1 MSFFISYSSHDDKD
15 PKKWVV
21 KFHEDLKNRL
31 NTLSGKEIKVMLDR
45 YDLDGNILGKG
56 LEEMIEQTEGL
67 VAVLSP
73 SYLNKQWCSW
83 ERKIFLENLNKL
95 YPEEDPEERLF
106 VAVKLPKLNNG
117 VIDLNYN
124 KQLPKV
130 FERLK
135 RYHFFST
142 DEKGNVQELLP
153 TQKQFKT
160 ELNALAHQL
169 INFLEK
175 NSRPAVYLAQT
186 NCSCGERSLLLHELI
201 AHGYNVIPRN
211 DLINKDSQIQHFDR
225 MIQKC
230 ILSVHLLSSEKV
242 NEGAPDLEFCQ
253 VERAQRN
260 HVPVLVWSSPGRSE
274 EIRSLPALTAVDDFV
289 KGPFQDFSSVV
300 FETLEDLKK

>member
-1 MSFFISYSSHDDKD
+1 
-15 PKKWVV
+15 
-21 KFHEDLKNRL
+21 
-31 NTLSGKEIKVMLDR
+31 MLDR
-45 YDLDGNILGKG
+45 YDLDGNVLGRG
-56 LEEMIEQTEGL
+56 LEDMIEQTEGL

-83 ERKIFLENLNKL
+83 ELNVFLDNLNKL
-95 YPEEDPEERLF
+95 HPEEDPEERLF

-124 KQLPKV
+124 RQLPKV

-153 TQKQFKT
+153 SQKQFKT

-186 NCSCGERSLLLHELI
+186 NGASHERSWLLQELI
-201 AHGYNVIPRN
+201 SHGYNVIPRN
-211 DLINKDSQIQHFDR
+211 DLVNKESQVQYFDR
-225 MIQKC
+225 MVQKC
-230 ILSVHLLSSEKV
+230 ILSIHLLSNEKI
-242 NEGAPDLEFCQ
+242 NEGGPDLEFYQ
-253 VERAQRN
+253 IERAQRN
-260 HVPVLVWSSPGRSE
+260 QVPVLVWSPPTRSDQVS
-274 EIRSLPALTAVDDFV
+274 SLPALTPADDFI
-289 KGPFQDFSSVV
+289 KGKFQDFTSVV
-300 FETLEDLKK
+300 FDTLDGLKK